1 MSARASGQL
10 SSPGLFGT
18 TVKALLALALILAA
32 YPLVR
37 AFYAFEIDYNE
48 G

>member
-1 MSARASGQL
+1 MSARASGAPP
-10 SSPGLFGT
+10 SPRPFVI
-18 TVKALLALALILAA
+18 TVKALLVLALVLAA